1 MEIYDQNIQWFPGHM
16 TRAKRK
22 IQANLKLVDIVAEV
36 IDSRIPLSSR
46 NPDLDNIL
54 GNKPRVVLLNKCD
67 MADKIQTSKWIEYFK
82 SKSIKALGI
91 DCKSGKGVDK
101 FFSAINDVLSEK
113 IQVWKKK
120 GMGGRN
126 VRVMIVGVPNVGKS
140 SLINRLVPKMKSK
153 AKAEDRPGVTR
164 GNQWFTLGNG
174 FEVLDTPGVLWP
186 KFDDATTG
194 MYLAFTGAI
203 KDQVVDTQELASN
216 LLEVLKSEYRN
227 DVLTRYKLDENEV
240 KNLSGHDL
248 LTKIAKKRGMLM
260 SGGELDLERTSIMI
274 LDEFR
279 AAKIGRITL
288 ERLDD
293 IDG

>member
-1 MEIYDQNIQWFPGHM
+1 
-16 TRAKRK
+16 
-22 IQANLKLVDIVAEV
+22 
-36 IDSRIPLSSR
+36 
-46 NPDLDNIL
+46 
-54 GNKPRVVLLNKCD
+54 
-67 MADKIQTSKWIEYFK
+67 
-82 SKSIKALGI
+82 
-91 DCKSGKGVDK
+91 
-101 FFSAINDVLSEK
+101 
-113 IQVWKKK
+113 
-120 GMGGRN
+120 
-126 VRVMIVGVPNVGKS
+126 
-140 SLINRLVPKMKSK
+140 
-153 AKAEDRPGVTR
+153 
-164 GNQWFTLGNG
+164 
-174 FEVLDTPGVLWP
+174 
-186 KFDDATTG
+186 

-227 DVLTRYKLDENEV
+227 AVLTRYKLDENEV

-260 SGGELDLERTSIMI
+260 SGGELDLERASIMI